1 MATPVALA
9 VSLLSGRLLAV
20 WLKCIGA
27 ASADNPPALLSVAIT
42 AASAGIAAS
51 EFLLRMQRALLQGT
65 LEYLWG
71 SSDQGGLREAGGFAV
86 LPTALLRHLPDAETH
101 NPPASLPSLP
111 RTSTCSNSPSKRARL
126 DEGSSLAAFSTDDAE
141 GAAGA
146 RGSPAGTPLTE
157 VTLDGDYHAESDLKK
172 PANSLEVHAS

>member
-1 MATPVALA
+1 
-9 VSLLSGRLLAV
+9 
-20 WLKCIGA
+20 
-27 ASADNPPALLSVAIT
+27 
-42 AASAGIAAS
+42 
-51 EFLLRMQRALLQGT
+51 MQRALLQGT

-172 PANSLEVHAS
+172 PANSLEVHASNGGSLPGRGGNGHGGRRFTEPVQRIQRIPSERAE